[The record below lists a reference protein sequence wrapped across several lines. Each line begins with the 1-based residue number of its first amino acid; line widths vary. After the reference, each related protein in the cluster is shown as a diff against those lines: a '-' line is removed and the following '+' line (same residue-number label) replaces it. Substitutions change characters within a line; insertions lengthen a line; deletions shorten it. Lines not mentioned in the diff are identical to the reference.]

1 MSLKGDYS
9 KNIQVLGLDNI
20 NKILTEL
27 IPREANNLSKAMV
40 FGFAQHASKLV
51 KKRAPVGKTSNSG
64 NLKKAIKAKR
74 MRSLPGLPKSK
85 VVITKGNFVKN
96 DAFYWRF
103 VEYGTGGKNQQPA
116 RAFVR
121 PAILEMRAQIDG
133 LVEDIFTKKLAAAV
147 KRAKK
152 KAAKRG

>member
-9 KNIQVLGLDNI
+9 RNIQILGLENV
-20 NKILTEL
+20 NKILSEL

-40 FGFAQHASKLV
+40 FGFAQQASKLV
-51 KKRAPVGKTSNSG
+51 KKRAPVGSRSNRG

-74 MRSLPGLPKSK
+74 IKSAPGYPKAK
-85 VVITKGNFVKN
+85 VVITKGIRAKN

-103 VEYGTGGKNQQPA
+103 VEYEIGGKHPQSAQP
-116 RAFVR
+116 FVR
-121 PAILEMRAQIDG
+121 PAILEFKAQMDG
-133 LVEDIFTKKLAAAV
+133 MVDQVFTQKLAGAV

-152 KAAKRG
+152 RAAKRG